1 MHTTREELPVL
12 LEDGPACIRAT
23 DWGGQRAL
31 LVSLPAGMDI
41 TPLLR
46 GLPDDRCQ
54 CPHWGYV
61 LAGRMR
67 VIYTGGQEET
77 LEAGDLWYLPPGHT
91 VIVDEDVEFVES
103 ARRESTTRPWRF
115 CTRTLRRRPNDA
127 SRARSPPGARMIDTG
142 TRRKL

>member
-12 LEDGPACIRAT
+12 LEDGPASIRAT

-31 LVSLPAGMDI
+31 LVSLPAGMDT
-41 TPLLR
+41 TPLLQ

-61 LAGRMR
+61 LKGRMR

-91 VIVDEDVEFVES
+91 VVVDEDVEFVE
-103 ARRESTTRPWRF
+103 F
-115 CTRTLRRRPNDA
+115 
-127 SRARSPPGARMIDTG
+127 SPPKEYDETLEVLRQNAAQPG
-142 TRRKL
+142 

>member
-12 LEDGPACIRAT
+12 LQDGPACIRAT

-31 LVSLPAGMDI
+31 LVSLPADMDI

-61 LAGRMR
+61 LEGRMR

-77 LEAGDLWYLPPGHT
+77 VEAGDLWYLPPGDT
-91 VIVDEDVEFVES
+91 VIVDEDVEFVE
-103 ARRESTTRPWRF
+103 F
-115 CTRTLRRRPNDA
+115 
-127 SRARSPPGARMIDTG
+127 SPPREYDETLEILYQNAAQAG
-142 TRRKL
+142 